1 VEQTAIKGTSI
12 KASRVGLGT
21 YAMGGIMWG
30 GSDKQESIR
39 TVLAAFEQGIN
50 LVDTAPA
57 YGAGLAEEVV
67 GKVIAEHGDRE
78 SIIIATKVGLENR
91 EGWFYRNSTKEQIFK
106 GIDESLKR
114 LGTDYIDICQ
124 VHWPDPLVPIEET
137 AEAMNKLY
145 EQGKIRAIGV
155 SNYSVEQME
164 RFRKVSPLH
173 TLQPPY
179 NMFERVIEQDIL
191 PYCEKHGITM
201 LTYGSLCRGL
211 LSGRMRSDTQFSGDD
226 HRKIDPKFKPPQYQ
240 EYLKTVELLDQFAQ
254 KNYGKHVLHLAVRW
268 VLDRT
273 NLAIALWGARR
284 PDQMKTVGEVTGWSL
299 DSKAMESIDSIINRH
314 IKDTKQPY
322 IADTYCPADRGP
334 VKK

>member
-1 VEQTAIKGTSI
+1 MEQVVIKGTGI

-21 YAMGGIMWG
+21 YAMGGIQWG
-30 GSDKQESIR
+30 GSDRQECVR
-39 TVLAAFEQGIN
+39 TVLAAFEQGID

-57 YGAGLAEEVV
+57 YGSGLAEEIV
-67 GKVIAEHGDRE
+67 GKALAEYGDRE
-78 SIIIATKVGLENR
+78 SVIIATKVGLENR

-106 GIDESLKR
+106 EINESLKR
-114 LGTDYIDICQ
+114 LGTDYIDIYQ

-145 EQGKIRAIGV
+145 EEGKIRAIGV
-155 SNYSVEQME
+155 SNYSAEQME

-191 PYCEKHGITM
+191 PYCEKHGIPM

-211 LSGRMRSDTQFSGDD
+211 LSGRMRPDTQFSGDD
-226 HRKIDPKFKPPQYQ
+226 HRRIDPKFKPPQYQ
-240 EYLKTVELLDQFAQ
+240 EYLKVVELLDQFARESC
-254 KNYGKHVLHLAVRW
+254 GKRVLHLAVRW

-273 NLAIALWGARR
+273 NLTVALWGARR
-284 PDQMKTVGEVTGWSL
+284 PDQVKSVGEVRGWSL
-299 DSKAMESIDSIINRH
+299 DSKAMEKIDSIISRH
-314 IKDTKQPY
+314 IKDTNQTY
-322 IADTYCPADRGP
+322 LADTYCPADRRET
-334 VKK
+334 KK